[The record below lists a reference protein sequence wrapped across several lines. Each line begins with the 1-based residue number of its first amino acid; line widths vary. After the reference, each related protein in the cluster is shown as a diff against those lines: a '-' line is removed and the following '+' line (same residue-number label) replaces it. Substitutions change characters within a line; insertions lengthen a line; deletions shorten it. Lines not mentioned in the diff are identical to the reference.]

1 MQSVAMGVYL
11 QVTTHNAVWLGLL
24 TLAAWMPSA
33 ISSPV
38 GGALAD
44 RMSRER
50 IIQISNGVMA
60 LCATTLATLYLTGH
74 LRPIYAVLI
83 AIVEGFA
90 GAGSWASWQ
99 SLLRDLVETDEVL
112 AAVSLSSA
120 QFNLGRIIGPM
131 LAGVV
136 MGFGSAGWCFAINAG
151 TFYFVVLIYGFV
163 KSRPRQLVAPVGH
176 LFDQIR
182 HGAKT
187 AMAVRGTRSPILS
200 IAVIA
205 FILSPFISFV
215 PTMAIE
221 VFHAGEVGTSS
232 LVTAQGVGAVLGA
245 ILLPALAARTSRL
258 KVLEG
263 SLIVMIV
270 GLAGYAVSP
279 TLSVAVVVM
288 VVVGAAYIGTLT
300 GLNSVVQLHAP
311 GGERSRIL
319 SLYTMSM
326 SVAYPLGAF
335 SQSFFV
341 HRFGL
346 RPVTLISTGLM
357 VCVYLAVRAGAP
369 RFISVMGDTPTPSA

>member
-1 MQSVAMGVYL
+1 MQSVALGVYL

-24 TLAAWMPSA
+24 TLAAWLPSA
-33 ISSPV
+33 IASPV

-44 RMSRER
+44 RVSRER
-50 IIQISNGVMA
+50 IIQVSNTVMA
-60 LCATTLATLYLTGH
+60 LCATTLAVLYLTKH
-74 LRPIYAVLI
+74 LQPIDAVLI

-90 GAGSWASWQ
+90 SAASWASWQ

-136 MGFGSAGWCFAINAG
+136 MGIGSPGWCFAINAG
-151 TFYFVVLIYGFV
+151 TFYFVVVIYAFIR
-163 KSRPRQLVAPVGH
+163 SRPRVIVPAVGH
-176 LFDQIR
+176 LLDQIR

-187 AMAVRGTRSPILS
+187 AMAVRGCRSPILS

-205 FILSPFISFV
+205 FIMSPFISFI

-221 VFHAGEVGTSS
+221 VFHKKEIGTSS
-232 LVTAQGVGAVLGA
+232 LVTAQGVGAVIGA
-245 ILLPALAARTSRL
+245 VLLPALAARSSRL
-258 KVLEG
+258 RVLEG
-263 SLIVMIV
+263 SLMVMIFS
-270 GLAGYAVSP
+270 LAAYAASP
-279 TLSVAVVVM
+279 TLAVAVALM

-300 GLNSVVQLHAP
+300 GLNSTVQLHAP
-311 GGERSRIL
+311 MSERSRIL
-319 SLYTMSM
+319 SLYTMSL

-335 SQSFFV
+335 LQSFFV

-346 RPVTLISTGLM
+346 RPVTLISAALM
-357 VCVYLAVRAGAP
+357 LVVFLVVRFFTP
-369 RFISVMGDTPTPSA
+369 RFIAVMGDAATPSA